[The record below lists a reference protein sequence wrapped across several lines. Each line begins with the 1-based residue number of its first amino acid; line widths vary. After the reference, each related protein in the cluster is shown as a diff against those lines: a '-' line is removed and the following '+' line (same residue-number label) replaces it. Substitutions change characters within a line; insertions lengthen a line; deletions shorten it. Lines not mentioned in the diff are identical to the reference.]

1 MSATETEHSNNEQNK
16 LKNDEQKIAQAKQIV
31 QENGVDK
38 KQPSDEQAPHSE
50 KPDSIESKKDHADN
64 KTNGNKENGT
74 HQKTSKDE
82 NDTEEEEE
90 EDDVSND
97 NNATTEKAVH
107 LPQEIEEGNI
117 EYKLKLVNPSPER
130 FEHLV
135 TQLKWRI
142 TEGMGEAIYE
152 IGVEDDGVPAG
163 LSEDDLA
170 ASIHTLERMAKQLSA
185 DVSVI
190 RKRDGESGKVA
201 EVLVRRYATEEFLEI
216 RIAVVGNVDSGKST
230 LLGVLTR
237 GQLDNGRGLAR
248 ANIFVHKHEL
258 ESGRTSSISH
268 EIVGFD
274 SKGNVVNYAGVRP
287 LTSDEICEASSKVI
301 NFIDLAGHEKYL
313 KTTVFGLTGHVPDF
327 AMLMIGSNMGV
338 SGMTKEHLGIAL
350 ALRVPVFLVV
360 TKIDMCPDNIL
371 KETMQQI
378 KKILKSPG
386 CRKIPV
392 IVRNED
398 DVVVA
403 ARNFVSERIAPI
415 FCVSNV
421 TGHNLDL
428 LRKFLN
434 LLPIRTDWEQ
444 LYEKPTE
451 FHIDSHFS
459 VPGVG
464 TVVSGTLVSG
474 KISVNQ
480 TLLLGPDEFGNFSPA
495 QIKSIQ
501 TKRLPVK
508 TVKAG
513 QTAAVALKKIKRSAL
528 RKGMV
533 LVDQALKPKACREF
547 ETEVL
552 VLYHST
558 TIGLN
563 YQAVIHCGVAQQ
575 TAKLISLDRD
585 FIRTGDKAKA
595 RFRFMYWPEYVKEG
609 SRLIF
614 REGRTKGIGRIVRI
628 IPESEELGDIN
639 LPSRRSKKK
648 EAQQQAEKQA
658 EEPSDANDNPAP
670 AESTPAKPKEAPK
683 EVKPKEPT
691 KQEPQKEKPK
701 EDKKEQKDKKEPA
714 KSDKD
719 KLKDSKEDK
728 KEKDKKS
735 KKN

>member
-1 MSATETEHSNNEQNK
+1 MSATETEHSNNEPNK
-16 LKNDEQKIAQAKQIV
+16 VLKDEQKAPEDKQTQQNV
-31 QENGVDK
+31 VTKE
-38 KQPSDEQAPHSE
+38 QPSDQPAPHSE
-50 KPDSIESKKDHADN
+50 KPDSIEIKKEITPEN
-64 KTNGNKENGT
+64 TNGNNQNGS
-74 HQKTSKDE
+74 HHKTSKDE
-82 NDTEEEEE
+82 NDAEE
-90 EDDVSND
+90 EDEDDHDVSND
-97 NNATTEKAVH
+97 NNATEKAAH
-107 LPQEIEEGNI
+107 LPQEVEEGNV

-163 LSEDDLA
+163 LSEEDLA

-185 DVSVI
+185 DVTII

-248 ANIFVHKHEL
+248 ANIFLHKHEL

-378 KKILKSPG
+378 KKVLKSPG

-403 ARNFVSERIAPI
+403 ARNFVSERIAPV

-421 TGHNLDL
+421 TGQNLEL

-575 TAKLISLDRD
+575 TARLISLDRD

-614 REGRTKGIGRIVRI
+614 REGRTKGIGRIARI

-639 LPSRRSKKK
+639 LPSRRAKKK
-648 EAQQQAEKQA
+648 EAQQQLDKQP
-658 EEPSDANDNPAP
+658 EEQPDPNVNPAP
-670 AESTPAKPKEAPK
+670 VEATPAKPKETPK
-683 EVKPKEPT
+683 EVKPAAKP
-691 KQEPQKEKPK
+691 EPQKEKPK
-701 EDKKEQKDKKEPA
+701 EGSKEQKDKKEPS

-719 KLKDSKEDK
+719 KLRDSKEDK
-728 KEKDKKS
+728 NKDKKS